1 MNIADWDRQF
11 ERLAN
16 ECDVLIDHQSKS
28 QVSHDRAFTLRT
40 MAIMQEQDLL
50 NQRLDA
56 LRNLAGR
63 DVFLLPREKAMVH
76 GVRTLLE
83 RIDEYATV
91 RNDILT
97 QGLWFNLLKTRLL
110 GPQNNRKNK
119 TDIYASEDLVTLSLR
134 NRNLA
139 ATETYLESR
148 LVQLDQR
155 RRELTTAYQQLDLE
169 DANRIAARTYATRLG
184 PNLAS
189 AASSPLMSGLKLFL
203 QSAKADALRDT
214 KLSHYRR
221 HSERL
226 ELRSSGVLAL
236 CREFILKR
244 LMGGGSAERSPV
256 MRESGTERRSK
267 AQDVTRLAR
276 QVARAELLAEA
287 TSGELAAALSLP
299 ALPSAPIRV
308 QKTKKPT
315 KKKQ

>member
-91 RNDILT
+91 RNDILA

-110 GPQNNRKNK
+110 GPQNIRKNK

-189 AASSPLMSGLKLFL
+189 AAASPLMSGLKLFL

-214 KLSHYRR
+214 KLSNYSR

-226 ELRSSGVLAL
+226 DLRSSGVLAL

-244 LMGGGSAERSPV
+244 LKGGALGGDSRGA
-256 MRESGTERRSK
+256 SGAERRSK

-276 QVARAELLAEA
+276 HIARAELLAEA
-287 TSGELAAALSLP
+287 TNKEFAAELSLP
-299 ALPSAPIRV
+299 ALPSVPISV

>member
-11 ERLAN
+11 ELLAN
-16 ECDVLIDHQSKS
+16 ECDVLIDHHSKS

-40 MAIMQEQDLL
+40 MSIMQEQDLL
-50 NQRLDA
+50 DRRLDD
-56 LRNLAGR
+56 LRTLAGR

-76 GVRTLLE
+76 GVRTLLD
-83 RIDEYATV
+83 RIKEFATV
-91 RNDILT
+91 RNDIVT

-110 GPQNNRKNK
+110 GPQNNHKNNNDIK
-119 TDIYASEDLVTLSLR
+119 TNEDLVTLSLR
-134 NRNLA
+134 NRNLT

-169 DANRIAARTYATRLG
+169 DSNRIAARTYATRLG

-189 AASSPLMSGLKLFL
+189 AAASPLMSGLQLFL
-203 QSAKADALRDT
+203 QNAKADALRDT
-214 KLSHYRR
+214 KLSLYGR
-221 HSERL
+221 HCEQL

-244 LMGGGSAERSPV
+244 LKGLSPSAER
-256 MRESGTERRSK
+256 RTKEQEI
-267 AQDVTRLAR
+267 ARLDR
-276 QVARAELLAEA
+276 HLARAELLAQA
-287 TSGELAAALSLP
+287 TAGEFATALSLP
-299 ALPSAPIRV
+299 TPPLAAIRV
-308 QKTKKPT
+308 QKTQKPT